1 MSPCYPRDRSQI
13 PEVTR
18 RFTLAVAAI
27 AMSPE
32 SAPNALFTNLLQC
45 NAYAISLLYYLL
57 SDSSGLDW
65 FHAAYAL
72 MLALSVS
79 SPISAMKLG

>member
-1 MSPCYPRDRSQI
+1 
-13 PEVTR
+13 
-18 RFTLAVAAI
+18 
-27 AMSPE
+27 MSPE

-57 SDSSGLDW
+57 SDASGLDW

-79 SPISAMKLG
+79 DGRAGEGRATKADDRASEEVLDPVDRNR